1 MNYIPHI
8 NPTTL
13 LSSSTWQFRSRGDLT
28 LADPLVLCADP
39 WMLSDALWSQLVC
52 WSSSWWFNAHVILN
66 PNLLRTSRF
75 FMVESNCF
83 MVKHTLWKIV
93 TSLLKIAI
101 ESSSIYPL
109 IAWWIFPSFFVNVYQ
124 KVNHEFPS
132 LANFLKWPHILTP
145 SPSFSKILWQANSG
159 GCGDLPRI
167 GRIGWSDLWDQFLSP
182 FWL

>member
-39 WMLSDALWSQLVC
+39 WMLSDALWSPVSMLILILMVQRSRYIESQFASYIPIFHGRIQL
-52 WSSSWWFNAHVILN
+52 FHGETYPL
-66 PNLLRTSRF
+66 
-75 FMVESNCF
+75 
-83 MVKHTLWKIV
+83 KIV